1 MGFSKL
7 QWAHFW
13 TRLPG
18 RYASFAP
25 HCRQGNSF
33 WPSEAGVSASN
44 LSVSPRGGEARR
56 TERVPR
62 IALGA
67 LHELRG
73 ERAGRMARRHA
84 VPAQARGPE
93 EAREEWIGPD
103 HEPLV
108 GSEGPEARPRA
119 GQRDVG
125 QGGQV
130 MGELP
135 VEEVD
140 RRRVDVRD
148 PR

>member
-1 MGFSKL
+1 MGFSWL
-7 QWAHFW
+7 QWPHFW

-33 WPSEAGVSASN
+33 WPSESVGSASN
-44 LSVSPRGGEARR
+44 LSVTPRGGEARR
-56 TERVPR
+56 AERVPR

-67 LHELRG
+67 LHELGG

-84 VPAQARGPE
+84 MAAQARCPE
-93 EAREEWIGPD
+93 EAREERIGPD

-119 GQRDVG
+119 GKRDVRQRG
-125 QGGQV
+125 Q
-130 MGELP
+130 
-135 VEEVD
+135 
-140 RRRVDVRD
+140 
-148 PR
+148 